1 MNAAAHTFQ
10 INQLLNNSTV
20 PHKFYK
26 NDLDFEP
33 FDLFALVNFFFFFY
47 ISILV
52 RKNQYHPSNI
62 ASSLPVPQ
70 ESKLALVTTRLNLSS
85 AFHATPEKT
94 LWLVSNLLS

>member
-10 INQLLNNSTV
+10 INQLLNNSMV

-33 FDLFALVNFFFFFY
+33 CDLFALVNFFFFE

-52 RKNQYHPSNI
+52 TKNQYHPSII
-62 ASSLPVPQ
+62 ASPLSVPQ
-70 ESKLALVTTRLNLSS
+70 ESKLALMTTRLNLSS
-85 AFHATPEKT
+85 AFRATPEKT
-94 LWLVSNLLS
+94 LWLVSHLLS

>member
-10 INQLLNNSTV
+10 INQPLNNSRV

-33 FDLFALVNFFFFFY
+33 CDFFE

-52 RKNQYHPSNI
+52 TKNQYHSSII
-62 ASSLPVPQ
+62 ASSLSVPP
-70 ESKLALVTTRLNLSS
+70 ESKLALMATRLNLSS
-85 AFHATPEKT
+85 AFRATPEKT
-94 LWLVSNLLS
+94 L